1 MASARQGGHPSS
13 PYGLRRTRRS
23 EFRISDFGLQISK
36 KAENR
41 DSPVGAAFPPA
52 SPERERWRAGS
63 RDLDCDFYDCND
75 LNDFYAFYGFYDFY
89 GLTI

>member
-1 MASARQGGHPSS
+1 
-13 PYGLRRTRRS
+13 
-23 EFRISDFGLQISK
+23 
-36 KAENR
+36 
-41 DSPVGAAFPPA
+41 VGAAFPDL
-52 SPERERWRAGS
+52 SLSKVS